1 MVSHESKIQIFYKG
15 PCLLHPLSLSHC
27 VPYSNHAG
35 LLASPE
41 TPQGPPVLG
50 PLTLLFPLPGMPF
63 SLMTSDHYSGF
74 TKMSLPQSLPW
85 PPCLK
90 CPFHQPLSITLLFFI
105 FHKRI
110 ISSPKN
116 DAVIYDYFYDYFI
129 YLLVCLLAASPQNTS
144 SVRAGTCYSIRSS

>member
-90 CPFHQPLSITLLFFI
+90 CPFHQPLSITLLFLFFI
-105 FHKRI
+105 KESSHLQRMMPLSTI
-110 ISSPKN
+110 IS
-116 DAVIYDYFYDYFI
+116 DYFV